1 VLAFTRTDTRY
12 RSLYPGRGQGLSTL
26 TLTEHTQVAPDDT
39 GDELPLERRLDVLR
53 QTIESLNYDYYI
65 LDQPNATDAEY
76 DALVNE
82 LREIEAAHPELI
94 SPHSPTQRVGT
105 KASSKFRPVHHP
117 LPMLSLSNVYSRT
130 ELEAWV
136 ARLERILPGSEFTF
150 VSEPKVDGLA
160 VALTYVEGA
169 FTRGATRGDGT
180 VGEDVTAN
188 LRTVRNIPLRLMHGK
203 DTVVPRAI
211 EVRGEVLM
219 RRSDFEA
226 LNRRIEVDGGKPF
239 MNPRNSAAGSLRQL
253 DPAITG
259 SRPLRFVAY
268 GIGYAEGGD
277 AATTQSQALSQL
289 RNLGFEVSPDAAVES
304 SIEGVWQRCEYWL
317 AQREVLPFE
326 IDGVVIKIDD
336 FRQQDELGFVSREPR
351 WATAYKF
358 PAIQQTT
365 HVLDIVVNVG
375 RTGVLTPLAI
385 LEPVNIGGVIVSR
398 ATLHNEDEIRRK
410 DIRVG
415 DMVVVQRA
423 GDVIPQIVQVLINR
437 RLGNEPEFVMPLDCP
452 TCGSPTHRAEGEAA
466 RYCTNSACAAQLK
479 RHIEH
484 FAGRGA
490 MDVDGL
496 GEKLVSRFVD
506 LGMIRDLGD
515 IYYLD
520 WDTVSNLEG
529 LGQLSS
535 ANLRDS
541 VEASK
546 ERPLSRLIFGLGI
559 QHVGERSARALADR
573 FHTLDRLLAADVELI
588 DRVQGIGLV
597 QAQAIFD
604 FLHTPQNV
612 AVIEKLRSAGVSFG
626 DSTAGEN
633 DQDGHLV
640 GATVV
645 LTGRLETL
653 TRGEAEEAL
662 RRAGAN
668 VSGSVSKRT
677 TAVFAGDDAGSKSQR
692 ARELGVPVYGEGEL
706 LEVLGGAPIG
716 GSKDG
721 KQ

>member
-1 VLAFTRTDTRY
+1 MA
-12 RSLYPGRGQGLSTL
+12 PGDSEDGF
-26 TLTEHTQVAPDDT
+26 P
-39 GDELPLERRLDVLR
+39 PERRLVALR
-53 QTIESLNYDYYI
+53 RTIEKLNYDYHV
-65 LDQPNATDAEY
+65 LDQPSATDAEY
-76 DALVNE
+76 DALLNE
-82 LREIEAAHPELI
+82 LRAIEEAHPELI
-94 SPHSPTQRVGT
+94 SPESPTQRVG
-105 KASSKFRPVHHP
+105 ARPRSGFMPVQHP
-117 LPMLSLSNVYSRT
+117 LPMLSLSNVYSRS
-130 ELEAWV
+130 ELESWV
-136 ARLERILPGSEFTF
+136 ARLERILPGSEFAF

-160 VALTYVEGA
+160 VALTYVDGS
-169 FTRGATRGDGT
+169 FSRGATRGDGT

-188 LRTVRNIPLRLMHGK
+188 LRTVRSIPLRLLPENG
-203 DTVVPRAI
+203 VAVPRTI

-219 RRSDFEA
+219 RRSDFES
-226 LNRRIEVDGGKPF
+226 LNRRIELDGGKPF

-277 AATTQSQALSQL
+277 APKSQSQALSQL
-289 RNLGFEVSPDAAVES
+289 RSLGFDTSPDATVET
-304 SIEGVWQRCEYWL
+304 SIDSIWDRCEYWL
-317 AQREVLPFE
+317 TRRESLPFE
-326 IDGVVIKIDD
+326 IDGVVIKIENL
-336 FRQQDELGFVSREPR
+336 RQQEELGFVSREPR

-365 HVLDIVVNVG
+365 RVLDIVVNVG
-375 RTGVLTPLAI
+375 RTGVLTPLAM

-415 DMVVVQRA
+415 DSVVVQRA
-423 GDVIPQIVQVLINR
+423 GDVIPQVVQVLTDR
-437 RLGNEPEFVMPLDCP
+437 RSGNESEFVMPLDCP

-466 RYCTNSACAAQLK
+466 RYCTNSACPAQLK

-496 GEKLVSRFVD
+496 GEKLISRFVD

-515 IYYLD
+515 IYSLD
-520 WDTVSNLEG
+520 WDTVATLDG
-529 LGQLSS
+529 LGELSS
-535 ANLRDS
+535 ANLRAS

-546 ERPLSRLIFGLGI
+546 ERRLARLIFGLGI

-573 FHTLDRLLAADVELI
+573 FHSLDRLIAANVSTI
-588 DRVQGIGLV
+588 DSVPGIGLV

-604 FLHTPQNV
+604 FLHTPQNT
-612 AVIEKLRSAGVSFG
+612 AIIEKLRAAGVTFG
-626 DSTAGEN
+626 DDEAGLDGE
-633 DQDGHLV
+633 DGHLA
-640 GATVV
+640 GATIV
-645 LTGRLETL
+645 LTGRLESL

-668 VSGSVSKRT
+668 VAGSVSKRT
-677 TAVFAGDDAGSKSQR
+677 TAVFAGEDAGSKSQR
-692 ARELGVPVYGEGEL
+692 ARELGVPVYGEREL
-706 LEVLGGAPIG
+706 LEVIGGAPIG
-716 GSKDG
+716 GKDG
-721 KQ
+721 KL